1 MRGSQVQVKL
11 FADRLEVHSPGGLHG
26 DVTIDTLEERQSTR
40 NRRLMQLLEQQ
51 RLVEN
56 RGSGIDSMIA
66 EMREAHMEPPRFRD
80 DRSTFTVT
88 FFNHALLLTAEGI
101 DWLNAVAAHL
111 ELSER
116 QKAGPAL
123 HAPQPPSHEQ

>member
-1 MRGSQVQVKL
+1 MR
-11 FADRLEVHSPGGLHG
+11 
-26 DVTIDTLEERQSTR
+26 I
-40 NRRLMQLLEQQ
+40 EQQ

-66 EMREAHMEPPRFRD
+66 EMRESHVESPRFRD

-111 ELSER
+111 ELSEP
-116 QKAGPAL
+116 QEAGPAL